1 MCCRLAVWRPSPI
14 FDFCLGPTSRR
25 LLIRLGRGL
34 SCSLGLV
41 GGATQDFVEMATST
55 LTLTLALDFLSVEG
69 VVEAK
74 LVSKAARSAAR
85 TVLTRGRYQPVA
97 RCFVLMN
104 RLGDLPSTTYY
115 EFTEEDMKIIRAA
128 WSLEPAIVAAEG
140 ILIPRKGDIICE
152 IFDILEPSLDGL
164 ERLVAAWEHV
174 SIEESQPW
182 SSQSDIFCSHFQ
194 GWISRRTRSQVVL
207 SNPHD
212 QDQRIQTLKD
222 ARDRFWRAVERWSDL
237 PRIVKAVYPWCGED
251 KEGTR
256 ASVATSRY
264 WTDVVKIDFVVA
276 AIRAFEN
283 ERVELE
289 LSRGD
294 HW

>member
-55 LTLTLALDFLSVEG
+55 LTLTLALEFLSVEG

-74 LVSKAARSAAR
+74 LISKAARSAAR

-164 ERLVAAWEHV
+164 ERLAAAWEHV
-174 SIEESQPW
+174 SIDQSEIFSSNCDSW
-182 SSQSDIFCSHFQ
+182 IFRRTSSQA
-194 GWISRRTRSQVVL
+194 VL
-207 SNPHD
+207 SNEDPHE
-212 QDQRIQTLKD
+212 QRRRSMED
-222 ARDRFWRAVERWSDL
+222 AVERFWRAVERWSDL
-237 PRIVKAVYPWCGED
+237 PRIVKAVYPWCGEED
-251 KEGTR
+251 EGR
-256 ASVATSRY
+256 SASVMTARY
-264 WTDVVKIDFVVA
+264 WTDQVKCDFVVA
-276 AIRAFEN
+276 AIRGLEK
-283 ERVELE
+283 ERVEFE
-289 LSRGD
+289 LSRGGD

>member
-1 MCCRLAVWRPSPI
+1 
-14 FDFCLGPTSRR
+14 
-25 LLIRLGRGL
+25 
-34 SCSLGLV
+34 
-41 GGATQDFVEMATST
+41 MAMSSST
-55 LTLTLALDFLSVEG
+55 LTWTLALDFLSVEG

-97 RCFVLMN
+97 RCFVLMK
-104 RLGDLPSTTYY
+104 RLGDLTSATYS
-115 EFTEEDMKIIRAA
+115 FTEEDMKIIRAA

-152 IFDILEPSLDGL
+152 IFDILEPSFDGL

-194 GWISRRTRSQVVL
+194 GWISRRASSQVVL
-207 SNPHD
+207 SNNEDPH
-212 QDQRIQTLKD
+212 DQRIQTLKD

-256 ASVATSRY
+256 ATVATSRY

-289 LSRGD
+289 VSRGGD

>member
-1 MCCRLAVWRPSPI
+1 
-14 FDFCLGPTSRR
+14 
-25 LLIRLGRGL
+25 
-34 SCSLGLV
+34 
-41 GGATQDFVEMATST
+41 MATST
-55 LTLTLALDFLSVEG
+55 LTLTLALDFLAVEG

-97 RCFVLMN
+97 RCHALCQ
-104 RLGDLPSTTYY
+104 RLGALTLTESY
-115 EFTEEDMKIIRAA
+115 EITEVDKTVLRAA

-174 SIEESQPW
+174 SIDQSEIFSSNCDGW
-182 SSQSDIFCSHFQ
+182 IFRRTSSQAI
-194 GWISRRTRSQVVL
+194 L
-207 SNPHD
+207 SNEDPHV
-212 QDQRIQTLKD
+212 QRRRSMED
-222 ARDRFWRAVERWSDL
+222 AVERFWRAVERWSDL